1 MVAGAM
7 LKWKYLDDNAQCQ
20 ITKSKSKLFPSV
32 NQEVKENYNWH
43 LKPNASYGDFCLHC
57 R

>member
-20 ITKSKSKLFPSV
+20 ITESKSKLFPSV